1 MDTTILNVRIPKS
14 LAEQLAEHKKQTLVP
29 TSAFV
34 RQAIERELEHS
45 DGRGNQ

>member
-14 LAEQLAEHKKQTLVP
+14 LTEALAARRDRTLVP

-34 RQAIERELEHS
+34 RQVLEQALAA
-45 DGRGNQ
+45 DK